1 MHWGRYDARSPS
13 LYCSNGYGIS
23 SHTIRAV
30 ESGRA
35 SIRLLVDYQV
45 EGINPLVP
53 SDIKMKDAPDIWN
66 KSSFCV

>member
-1 MHWGRYDARSPS
+1 M
-13 LYCSNGYGIS
+13 S

-53 SDIKMKDAPDIWN
+53 SDI
-66 KSSFCV
+66 